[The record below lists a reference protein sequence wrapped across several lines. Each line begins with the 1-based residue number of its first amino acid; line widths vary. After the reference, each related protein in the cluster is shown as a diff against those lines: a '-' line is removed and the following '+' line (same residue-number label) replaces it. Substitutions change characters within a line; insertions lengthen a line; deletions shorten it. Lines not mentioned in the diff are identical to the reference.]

1 MVSNSSIWCWVL
13 SSWHTTLSKKLLTTN
28 LPRISDSHNLVSVT
42 NWLIDWLI
50 DWLTDWLIYLF
61 YLFILFIYFIYL
73 FIGSLTDLLIYS
85 FVGSFI
91 PFILSIHAFIYSF
104 LRCFVNLQKEPLCK
118 AWHWGC
124 TDQVSSGSS
133 KHADEGNTSITA
145 VAWCLMF
152 LLKCYMMRCV

>member
-1 MVSNSSIWCWVL
+1 MVYNSSIWCWVL
-13 SSWHTTLSKKLLTTN
+13 SGWHTTLSKKLLTTN

-50 DWLTDWLIYLF
+50 DWLFDWFIYLF
-61 YLFILFIYFIYL
+61 YLFIYL
-73 FIGSLTDLLIYS
+73 LVHWLIYWFILLS
-85 FVGSFI
+85 VHSFI